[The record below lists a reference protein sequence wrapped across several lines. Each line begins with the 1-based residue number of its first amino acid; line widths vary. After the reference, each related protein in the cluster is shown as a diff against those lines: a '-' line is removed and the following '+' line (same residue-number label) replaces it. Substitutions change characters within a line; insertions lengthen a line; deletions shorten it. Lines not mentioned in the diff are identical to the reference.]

1 MSNILVGTCGWSYD
15 DWLGPFYPPGTPPS
29 EFLARYAEQFN
40 IVEVDSSFY
49 RIPSVAMV
57 QRWADQTPDGFRFTL
72 KFPQVITHEKKLTDC
87 DDEIEQ
93 LNKAIAPLG
102 AKLYGLLL
110 QLGYFNKQAFATPGA
125 FYQRLD
131 EFLGRLPK
139 KWPIAVETRNKNFL
153 RPEFFDVLRGHQ
165 TSFAVADQVW
175 MPPIPEMLERFDVLT
190 GPLLYVRL
198 IGDREGIEKITTK
211 WDKVVVD
218 RSEQIAAIVKSLA
231 RVMPKTQLAAFI
243 NNHYAGYG
251 PAIARAFLDE
261 MSKVMGQGTAK
272 AGKPK

>member
-1 MSNILVGTCGWSYD
+1 MSKPLVGTCGWSYD
-15 DWLGPFYPPGTPPS
+15 DWVGPFYPPGTRAN
-29 EFLARYAEQFN
+29 EYLARYAEQFD
-40 IVEVDSSFY
+40 IVEVDSTFY
-49 RIPSVAMV
+49 RIPSVAMTR
-57 QRWADQTPDGFRFTL
+57 RWADQTPADFRFTL
-72 KFPQVITHEKKLTDC
+72 KFPQIITHEKKLTDC

-102 AKLYGLLL
+102 AKLHCLLV
-110 QLGYFNKQAFATPGA
+110 QLGYFNRQAFATPGA

-139 KWPIAVETRNKNFL
+139 DWPVAVETRNKNFL
-153 RPEFFDVLRGHQ
+153 RPEFFDVLRSHR

-190 GPLLYVRL
+190 GPMLYLRL

-218 RSEQIAAIVKSLA
+218 RSEQIAAIVRSLA

-261 MSKVMGQGTAK
+261 ITKVMGQGRS
-272 AGKPK
+272 G